1 MDMTGRTQDGM
12 GRWGPP
18 APQTVSFT
26 PPKDLELDGD
36 SGEALVKWK
45 RGADG
50 KVTIVSMNG
59 VSLDGSE
66 DEGTSETAAADEES
80 DSGGY

>member
-1 MDMTGRTQDGM
+1 MDMTGRTRDGM
-12 GRWGPP
+12 GAYGPP
-18 APQTVSFT
+18 VPETVAFT

-50 KVTIVSMNG
+50 KVSIISMNG
-59 VSLDGSE
+59 GALGGADTE
-66 DEGTSETAAADEES
+66 PDEE
-80 DSGGY
+80 DDY